1 MGFANETD
9 TNYDDEEQTTT
20 TYEGQ
25 QTNEKVKLNK
35 IETTGKRNTVSNKQ
49 TIKSASETSSE
60 EKTTT
65 IMTMR

>member
-1 MGFANETD
+1 MMKNRPPLMKANKTD
-9 TNYDDEEQTTT
+9 
-20 TYEGQ
+20 
-25 QTNEKVKLNK
+25 EKVKLNK
-35 IETTGKRNTVSNKQ
+35 TETTGKRNTVSNKQ